1 MPATR
6 VTFAPLRS
14 AFGIAVAAAEEVTK
28 TFRLGATADLH
39 CKISS
44 AGSFKGM
51 FARLAEDVD
60 ALALCGDLV
69 DYGLPA
75 EAEILLEE
83 LNPVLR
89 KKIPTLAVFGNHE
102 FESGKADQV
111 QKILTTGGITVLDG
125 GACEING
132 IGFAGIKGFSGG
144 FGERVLEPWGE
155 SVIKRF
161 VREAVDEALKL
172 ESALARLRTS
182 QRIALLHYAP
192 IAQTVSGEPPEVHPF
207 LGCSRLEEPLDRYGV
222 TTAIHGHAHRG
233 TAEGRTKS
241 GIPVFNVAMGLM
253 ELASADHRPYR
264 ILELPVPRT
273 GPY

>member
-1 MPATR
+1 MAI
-6 VTFAPLRS
+6 PLRKFDFFVVCGANS
-14 AFGIAVAAAEEVTK
+14 RLLLRTRSVLGTASVLWSRHDFTPSRLVLATAVAATEGVTES
-28 TFRLGATADLH
+28 FRLGAVADLH
-39 CKISS
+39 CKTSS
-44 AGSFKGM
+44 ARAFKDM
-51 FARLAEDVD
+51 FARLAENVD

-111 QKILTTGGITVLDG
+111 EKILTRGGITVLDG
-125 GACEING
+125 GACEIKG
-132 IGFAGIKGFSGG
+132 IGFAGIKGFCGG

-192 IAQTVSGEPPEVHPF
+192 IAQTVSGEPPEVYPF
-207 LGCSRLEEPLDRYGV
+207 LWMQQARR
-222 TTAIHGHAHRG
+222 
-233 TAEGRTKS
+233 
-241 GIPVFNVAMGLM
+241 
-253 ELASADHRPYR
+253 AS
-264 ILELPVPRT
+264 
-273 GPY
+273 

>member
-1 MPATR
+1 M
-6 VTFAPLRS
+6 
-14 AFGIAVAAAEEVTK
+14 
-28 TFRLGATADLH
+28 
-39 CKISS
+39 
-44 AGSFKGM
+44 
-51 FARLAEDVD
+51 
-60 ALALCGDLV
+60 
-69 DYGLPA
+69 
-75 EAEILLEE
+75 EE

-207 LGCSRLEEPLDRYGV
+207 LGCKQARRASRSLRRNDGHSRACSSRHCGGSHEKRYSSVQRRDGAHGTCLSGSPPLPDSRVACAADGALLARGAAAEFIGGRV
-222 TTAIHGHAHRG
+222 TR
-233 TAEGRTKS
+233 
-241 GIPVFNVAMGLM
+241 NVV
-253 ELASADHRPYR
+253 
-264 ILELPVPRT
+264 PVPSLLVYSIA
-273 GPY
+273 PP

>member
-1 MPATR
+1 
-6 VTFAPLRS
+6 
-14 AFGIAVAAAEEVTK
+14 
-28 TFRLGATADLH
+28 
-39 CKISS
+39 
-44 AGSFKGM
+44 M

-161 VREAVDEALKL
+161 VREAV
-172 ESALARLRTS
+172 
-182 QRIALLHYAP
+182 
-192 IAQTVSGEPPEVHPF
+192 
-207 LGCSRLEEPLDRYGV
+207 
-222 TTAIHGHAHRG
+222 
-233 TAEGRTKS
+233 
-241 GIPVFNVAMGLM
+241 
-253 ELASADHRPYR
+253 
-264 ILELPVPRT
+264 PRR
-273 GPY
+273 

>member
-1 MPATR
+1 M
-6 VTFAPLRS
+6 
-14 AFGIAVAAAEEVTK
+14 AEK
-28 TFRLGATADLH
+28 FRLAATADLH
-39 CKISS
+39 CKTSS
-44 AGSFKGM
+44 AGVFKDM
-51 FARLAEDVD
+51 FARLAEDVN

-75 EAEILLEE
+75 EAEILLDEVSPI
-83 LNPVLR
+83 L
-89 KKIPTLAVFGNHE
+89 KKSIPILAVFGNHE
-102 FESGKADQV
+102 FESGKADEV
-111 QKILTTGGITVLDG
+111 HKILTSGGITVLDG

-155 SVIKRF
+155 IVIKRF

-192 IAQTVSGEPPEVHPF
+192 IAQTVCGEPPEVYAF
-207 LGCSRLEEPLDRYGV
+207 LGCSRLEEPLDRYAV
-222 TTAIHGHAHRG
+222 TAAIHGHAHRG
-233 TAEGRTKS
+233 SAEGHTKS
-241 GIPVFNVAMGLM
+241 GIPVFNVAMGVM

-264 ILELPVPRT
+264 ILELPVRPT
-273 GPY
+273 PS

>member
-6 VTFAPLRS
+6 GNFAPVRS
-14 AFGIAVAAAEEVTK
+14 AFGIAVAAAEGMTK

-44 AGSFKGM
+44 AGAFKDL

-75 EAEILLEE
+75 AAEILLEE

-192 IAQTVSGEPPEVHPF
+192 
-207 LGCSRLEEPLDRYGV
+207 
-222 TTAIHGHAHRG
+222 
-233 TAEGRTKS
+233 
-241 GIPVFNVAMGLM
+241 
-253 ELASADHRPYR
+253 
-264 ILELPVPRT
+264 
-273 GPY
+273 